1 MKTRSSARHRALVTG
16 ASSGIGMAFAERL
29 AGDGYDVIIVA
40 RRRERLETLAERLR
54 TDHDVAVEVLVADL
68 TNPAALQ
75 AVEQRV
81 AEDTALALLVNN
93 AGFAGY
99 MPFIELEPDHAEE
112 LIRVHV
118 IAVTRL
124 TRAALPGML
133 SRGRGAVINVS
144 SLLGFSASV
153 PSSSP
158 MPRRVVYAG
167 CKAYINTF
175 TEALHHELEGTGVLV
190 QALCPGP
197 VQDTEFHDHVPGFDR
212 SRLGI
217 AGMHAAEIVAASLKG
232 LELGEVICIPGLDD
246 PDLVTR
252 VRGDERQMLARAA
265 PGGLAARYAGPRRP

>member
-1 MKTRSSARHRALVTG
+1 
-16 ASSGIGMAFAERL
+16 MAFAEQL

-40 RRRERLETLAERLR
+40 RRRERLEALAQRLR
-54 TDHDVAVEVLVADL
+54 TDHGAAVEVFVADL
-68 TNPAALQ
+68 TNPAAVQ

-81 AEDTALALLVNN
+81 AEDTGLELLVNN

-99 MPFIELEPDHAEE
+99 MPFVQLDPDRAEE

-118 IAVTRL
+118 IATTRV

-133 SRGRGAVINVS
+133 RRGRGAIINVS

-158 MPRRVVYAG
+158 MPRRAVYAG

-175 TEALHHELEGTGVLV
+175 TEVLHHELEGTGVQV

-212 SRLGI
+212 SCLGI
-217 AGMHAAEIVAASLKG
+217 VGIHARGIVRAALTG
-232 LELGEVICIPGLDD
+232 LELGEVICVPGLDD
-246 PDLVTR
+246 PDLIAQ

-265 PGGLAARYAGPRRP
+265 PGGLAARYTEQRP